1 VEIGRVSNI
10 SLSGGRALVRMDI
23 FKTIKIT
30 KDAVALIRTKGVLGD
45 RYVEIRQGNSAE
57 IIPPGGEIARTRSP
71 VDLETLLVE
80 IGPMIRDFQA
90 VAETLRTILEDK
102 KLKGL
107 VADLSEAATSF
118 KMVAHNLANGK
129 GTIGK
134 LLADDS
140 IYRQL
145 EKVSQ
150 NLEAMSVDLKQLVAD
165 VKAGKGTLGRFLVD
179 DSMYTKLEKLV
190 ATTQEA
196 ANNLNEIAAQLSSGK
211 GTLGKFLAD
220 DELYKSLVSAA
231 QRLDNLS
238 RKLEKGEGTLGKLF
252 QDDTLYKEIKRTVI
266 NINRAAVGTQ
276 EVLPTTVL
284 GTIGSAV
291 LQ

>member
-1 VEIGRVSNI
+1 
-10 SLSGGRALVRMDI
+10 
-23 FKTIKIT
+23 
-30 KDAVALIRTKGVLGD
+30 
-45 RYVEIRQGNSAE
+45 
-57 IIPPGGEIARTRSP
+57 
-71 VDLETLLVE
+71 
-80 IGPMIRDFQA
+80 
-90 VAETLRTILEDK
+90 
-102 KLKGL
+102 
-107 VADLSEAATSF
+107 
-118 KMVAHNLANGK
+118 
-129 GTIGK
+129 
-134 LLADDS
+134 
-140 IYRQL
+140 
-145 EKVSQ
+145 
-150 NLEAMSVDLKQLVAD
+150 
-165 VKAGKGTLGRFLVD
+165 
-179 DSMYTKLEKLV
+179 MYTKLEKLI